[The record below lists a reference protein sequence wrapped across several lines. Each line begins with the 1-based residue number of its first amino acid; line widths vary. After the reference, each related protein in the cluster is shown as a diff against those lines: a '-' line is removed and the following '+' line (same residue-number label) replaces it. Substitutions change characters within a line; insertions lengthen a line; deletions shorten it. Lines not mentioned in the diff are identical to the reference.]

1 MVEGP
6 AISAARNK
14 KVDPKM
20 KQISNAETHANFVKN
35 KSISKTTPQS
45 GEAIRPG
52 GKLGKIIKQ
61 LERTSGA
68 TIDALVKLTGWQK
81 HSVHGA
87 LSKLRKR
94 GFDIRFEAVS
104 KNRMVY
110 RLVQV
115 EA

>member
-1 MVEGP
+1 M
-6 AISAARNK
+6 K
-14 KVDPKM
+14 
-20 KQISNAETHANFVKN
+20 KQISNTETHAAVEGDNSTKRTDKLSTSVDIP
-35 KSISKTTPQS
+35 S
-45 GEAIRPG
+45 
-52 GKLGKIIKQ
+52 GKLGQIIKL
-61 LERTSGA
+61 LERKSGA
-68 TIDALVKLTGWQK
+68 TIDTLEKLTGWQK

-94 GFDIRFEAVS
+94 GFDIHLEAAS